1 MRAQKTEEKI
11 KKFKCKGNE
20 RHTKRQGSCK
30 KELKVCNLSLI
41 CLVLNHKGI
50 VGNQCRLIAT
60 FTELQKT
67 QTISVFLF
75 LYLLQLLYCFFLCQ
89 SQSYFGHFIR
99 KIWGNCSWTRKVEC
113 SVRPAT
119 IWLIAVCVF
128 VCACVRVSV
137 YYETKCSFWGL
148 SFFY

>member
-1 MRAQKTEEKI
+1 MKD
-11 KKFKCKGNE
+11 
-20 RHTKRQGSCK
+20 TKRQGSCK

-99 KIWGNCSWTRKVEC
+99 KI
-113 SVRPAT
+113 
-119 IWLIAVCVF
+119 
-128 VCACVRVSV
+128 
-137 YYETKCSFWGL
+137 
-148 SFFY
+148 

>member
-99 KIWGNCSWTRKVEC
+99 KI
-113 SVRPAT
+113 
-119 IWLIAVCVF
+119 
-128 VCACVRVSV
+128 
-137 YYETKCSFWGL
+137 
-148 SFFY
+148 

>member
-67 QTISVFLF
+67 QTISVFVSAAVTLLF
-75 LYLLQLLYCFFLCQ
+75 FSLSITVLLWSLY
-89 SQSYFGHFIR
+89 
-99 KIWGNCSWTRKVEC
+99 
-113 SVRPAT
+113 
-119 IWLIAVCVF
+119 
-128 VCACVRVSV
+128 
-137 YYETKCSFWGL
+137 
-148 SFFY
+148 

>member
-60 FTELQKT
+60 FAELQKT
-67 QTISVFLF
+67 QTISVFVSAAVTLLF
-75 LYLLQLLYCFFLCQ
+75 FSLSITVLLWSLY
-89 SQSYFGHFIR
+89 
-99 KIWGNCSWTRKVEC
+99 
-113 SVRPAT
+113 
-119 IWLIAVCVF
+119 
-128 VCACVRVSV
+128 
-137 YYETKCSFWGL
+137 
-148 SFFY
+148 

>member
-67 QTISVFLF
+67 QTISVTLK
-75 LYLLQLLYCFFLCQ
+75 LLYCFFLCQ

-99 KIWGNCSWTRKVEC
+99 KI
-113 SVRPAT
+113 
-119 IWLIAVCVF
+119 
-128 VCACVRVSV
+128 
-137 YYETKCSFWGL
+137 
-148 SFFY
+148 